1 MASQQHLFTKR
12 LWLADSSG
20 NHFRTA
26 RGGGRNGVIEPILF
40 VGPHASH
47 ATEAAE
53 LDNGL
58 DWRSLSDTV
67 ERCAR
72 SVPRQ
77 VVRGLSR
84 HEIPVQVITLAP
96 YFETWRI
103 PPNIGVGQ
111 V

>member
-1 MASQQHLFTKR
+1 MASQQRLSTKR

-58 DWRSLSDTV
+58 ADTV
-67 ERCAR
+67 KRCAR

-84 HEIPVQVITLAP
+84 HEIPVQVLSLAP